1 MADPID
7 QFKAVTLD
15 DIDQFKVAPDPKQ
28 VLKFGTNTG
37 SQTHF
42 ESLPL
47 PMQDRMLAAAE
58 AYYAKTGKQLQ
69 INSSYRSEED
79 QKRLYDETVAARRP
93 GIGPNGQQVAPPGK
107 SKHGTG
113 YAIDIQ
119 QGIDDPEARAILQ
132 QYGFQHGGK
141 NDAMHFGFDPK
152 SVYPQAL
159 QAQPGVAPKPT
170 TPVAAQPQLPPES
183 AENRT
188 LAGLSGFGQ
197 GATSGLIQYPQ
208 ALALKATRAMT
219 GGAPMTYEQSLQ
231 EVRQG
236 QGQLQQQYPYTYGA
250 GELGGGLASFAAG
263 TGALQAGKL
272 GMLPGRLGTTAAQY
286 SSGAIQA
293 PAIVGAIQGATTQ
306 ATKPDSTL
314 GDVITAGSLGG
325 AFGAGGGALAKGIN
339 YAGRQYGE
347 TTLTNTLSNL
357 LEQDTAASR
366 KAVKS
371 VLDEPYKIAKAK
383 AMEQRPV
390 YEAPSSEGKRAILF
404 LKEEKA
410 AKADYN
416 KKLASWEK
424 SNEDILGGFP
434 NFAARYVE
442 NPALMTKYLTGAPA
456 ESTTP
461 YAMAM
466 KEAPG
471 KARSMQR
478 GYELSNLG
486 QYLIPTGLGGLG
498 GAGIGTAAG
507 YDPYLSAIG
516 GAAGL
521 AALRTGA
528 VNYALSPGMQSLTQ
542 VALPTAAY
550 GAPAAIGLGAAPL
563 TEFIKSRQRR

>member
-15 DIDQFKVAPDPKQ
+15 DIDQFKVAPDPRQ
-28 VLKFGTNTG
+28 VLKFGKNTG
-37 SQTHF
+37 SQANF
-42 ESLPL
+42 EALPL
-47 PMQDRMLAAAE
+47 DMQDRMLAAAE
-58 AYYAKTGKQLQ
+58 AYNAKTGKQLQ
-69 INSSYRSEED
+69 INSSFRGADD
-79 QKRLYDETVAARRP
+79 QKRLYDETVAAGRP
-93 GIGPNGQQVAPPGK
+93 GVGPNGQQVAPPGK

-113 YAIDIQ
+113 YAVDIQ

-132 QYGFQHGGK
+132 QFGFQHGGK
-141 NDAMHFGFDPK
+141 KDAMHFNFDVK
-152 SVYPQAL
+152 SAYPQAQQTQPAAP
-159 QAQPGVAPKPT
+159 QAMAAQAAQAAV
-170 TPVAAQPQLPPES
+170 AQPQMPPES
-183 AENRT
+183 GFDRT
-188 LAGLSGFGQ
+188 LAGISGFGQ
-197 GATSGLIQYPQ
+197 GATAGLIKYPQ
-208 ALALKATRAMT
+208 AAALNVGRVLT
-219 GGAPMTYEQSLQ
+219 GAPMMPYGEALQ
-231 EVRQG
+231 QVEQG
-236 QGQLQQQYPYTYGA
+236 QGQLQQQYPYTYGG
-250 GELGGGLASFAAG
+250 GELGGSLAGFAAG
-263 TGALQAGKL
+263 TSALQAGKL
-272 GMLPGRLGTTAAQY
+272 GATAARY

-293 PAIVGAIQGATTQ
+293 PAIVGAVQGATTQ
-306 ATKPDSTL
+306 ATKPESTL

-366 KAVKS
+366 KAIKG
-371 VLDEPYKIAKAK
+371 VLDEPYKIARAK
-383 AMEQRPV
+383 AMEQKPV
-390 YEAPSSEGKRAILF
+390 YEAPASEGKRAIVF

-416 KKLASWEK
+416 NKLASWEK
-424 SNEDILGGFP
+424 SNEDILGGIN
-434 NFAARYVE
+434 NFASRYVE
-442 NPALMTKYLTGAPA
+442 NPALMTKYITGATA

-486 QYLIPTGLGGLG
+486 QYLIPSGLGGLG
-498 GAGIGTAAG
+498 GAGIGSAAG
-507 YDPYLSAIG
+507 FDPYISAMV
-516 GAAGL
+516 GAGGL
-521 AALRTGA
+521 AAARMGA

-550 GAPAAIGLGAAPL
+550 GTPAAIGLGAPKLADY
-563 TEFIKSRQRR
+563 INSRQRR

>member
-15 DIDQFKVAPDPKQ
+15 DIDQFKVAPDPRQ
-28 VLKFGTNTG
+28 VLKFGERTG
-37 SQTHF
+37 SQANF
-42 ESLPL
+42 EALPL
-47 PMQDRMLAAAE
+47 DMQDRMLAAAE
-58 AYYAKTGKQLQ
+58 AYKQKTGKMLQ
-69 INSSYRSEED
+69 VNSSFRGADD
-79 QKRLYDETVAARRP
+79 QKRLYDETVAAGRP

-119 QGIDDPEARAILQ
+119 QGIDDPEARAILKQ
-132 QYGFQHGGK
+132 FGFQHGGK
-141 NDAMHFGFDPK
+141 NDAMHFNFDVK
-152 SVYPQAL
+152 SAYPQAQVPAGAAPKPVTPQAVP
-159 QAQPGVAPKPT
+159 QAQPQMP
-170 TPVAAQPQLPPES
+170 PPES
-183 AENRT
+183 MLDRT

-197 GATSGLIQYPQ
+197 GATAGLIKYPQ
-208 ALALKATRAMT
+208 AAALNVGRMLT
-219 GGAPMTYEQSLQ
+219 GAPIMPYGEALQ
-231 EVRQG
+231 QVEQG

-250 GELGGGLASFAAG
+250 GELGGGLAGFAAG
-263 TGALQAGKL
+263 TSALQAGKL
-272 GMLPGRLGTTAAQY
+272 GAKAA
-286 SSGAIQA
+286 GAITA
-293 PAIVGAIQGATTQ
+293 PTIVGGVQGATTQ
-306 ATKPDSTL
+306 ATKPESTL
-314 GDVITAGSLGG
+314 GDVAIAGGLGSAFGG
-325 AFGAGGGALAKGIN
+325 AGGALAKGIN

-366 KAVKS
+366 KAIKS

-383 AMEQRPV
+383 AMEQKPV
-390 YEAPSSEGKRAILF
+390 YEGPASEGKRAIVF

-416 KKLASWEK
+416 KKLAAWEK
-424 SNEDILGGFP
+424 SNEDILGGIN
-434 NFAARYVE
+434 NFASRYVE
-442 NPALMTKYLTGAPA
+442 NPALMTKYIKGASA

-486 QYLIPTGLGGLG
+486 QYLIPSGLGGLG
-498 GAGIGTAAG
+498 GAGIGSAAG
-507 YDPYLSAIG
+507 FDPYLSAMA
-516 GAAGL
+516 GAGGL
-521 AALRTGA
+521 AAARMGA

-550 GAPAAIGLGAAPL
+550 GTPAAIGLGAPKLADY
-563 TEFIKSRQRR
+563 INSRQRR